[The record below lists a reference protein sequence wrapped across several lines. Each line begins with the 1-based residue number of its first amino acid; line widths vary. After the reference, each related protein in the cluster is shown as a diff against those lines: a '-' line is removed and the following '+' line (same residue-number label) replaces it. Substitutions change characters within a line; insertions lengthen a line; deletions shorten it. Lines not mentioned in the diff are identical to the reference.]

1 MGKRLVL
8 ALGGNALGNTPDEQ
22 IAAVKITAASIVDLI
37 LQGNEI
43 ILSHGNGPQVG
54 MINLAFDAASGT
66 EVKTPSMPLPE
77 CGAMSQG
84 YIGFHLQNAIIN
96 EMKMRGMTKDVITL
110 VTEVLVD
117 KDDPAFSDPTKPI
130 GRFYKEEETEELRAK
145 GFVVKEDAGRGY
157 RRVVASPKPLR
168 IIGIKAIESLVGAG
182 AVVIAAGGGGIP
194 MIEENGQFSSIAAV
208 IDKDFTSEKLAEQVN
223 ADVFIV
229 LTAVDKVAIRFGKP
243 EVEWLS
249 SLTPAK
255 ATEYINNNEFAKGS
269 MLPKVQAALA
279 FVESKPG
286 RRALITSLEKAKE
299 ALEGKTGTWIES

>member
-96 EMKMRGMTKDVITL
+96 EMKMRGMSKDVITL

-117 KDDPAFSDPTKPI
+117 KDDPAFLDPTKPI
-130 GRFYKEEETEELRAK
+130 GRFYKEEETEELKAK

-194 MIEENGQFSSIAAV
+194 MIEENGQFNSIAAV

>member
-54 MINLAFDAASGT
+54 MINLAFDTASGT

-96 EMKMRGMTKDVITL
+96 EMKMRGMSKDVITL

-117 KDDPAFSDPTKPI
+117 KDDPAFLDPTKPI
-130 GRFYKEEETEELRAK
+130 GRFYKEEETEELKAK

-194 MIEENGQFSSIAAV
+194 MIEENGQFNSIAAV

>member
-43 ILSHGNGPQVG
+43 IMSHGNGPQVG
-54 MINLAFDAASGT
+54 MINLAFDTASGT

-96 EMKMRGMTKDVITL
+96 EMKMRGMSKDVITL

-117 KDDPAFSDPTKPI
+117 KDDPAFLDPTKPI
-130 GRFYKEEETEELRAK
+130 GRFYKEEETEELKAK

-194 MIEENGQFSSIAAV
+194 MIEENGQFNSIAAV